1 MGADYN
7 QCIKALSEA
16 ESYHGPSLV
25 IAYAPCINHGIRKGM
40 GSSMLEAK
48 AAVAAGYWNM
58 FRFDPRN
65 AEAGKNP
72 FTLDSKEPTESYKD
86 FILGEVR
93 YSSLQR
99 SFPER
104 AEVLFE
110 NAAETA
116 KQRYEHLKRLSD
128 LYSVE

>member
-1 MGADYN
+1 
-7 QCIKALSEA
+7 
-16 ESYHGPSLV
+16 
-25 IAYAPCINHGIRKGM
+25 
-40 GSSMLEAK
+40 
-48 AAVAAGYWNM
+48 M

-99 SFPER
+99 SSRSVRKFSSKT
-104 AEVLFE
+104 
-110 NAAETA
+110 AAETA